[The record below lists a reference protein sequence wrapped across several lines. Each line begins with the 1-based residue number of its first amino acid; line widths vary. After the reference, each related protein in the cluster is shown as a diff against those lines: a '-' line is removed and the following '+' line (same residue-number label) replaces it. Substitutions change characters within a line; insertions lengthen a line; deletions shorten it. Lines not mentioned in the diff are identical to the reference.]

1 MSKNDSIKK
10 TGSVND
16 NEKPLT
22 AVNSALYSK
31 MEQGGLKYIKNQ
43 RNYILLSALVPI
55 LSIAVQ
61 IVNVSMILVF
71 SLGFLDYAKPPL
83 GERPPIGGLYLFDVL
98 SPILIVF
105 IFFIIAMIHFI
116 YLYRWK
122 KRVYRYENQEKI
134 VLKATTDENRITLT
148 QLFYDIL
155 DNMETIR
162 KIFIALNIISIFY
175 LQWFFRFFLKELF
188 FIISPRSD
196 LNPLRFIIPTINL
209 GLQLLLIIYLIVSW
223 KHFIKWNS
231 KLNKIKTLEQQ
242 IYEEINMDSQLL
254 VIYGDQEELEEVQE
268 LIAQQD
274 RNFQLKVVP
283 IPSDEIF
290 TQKLEKI
297 IKDSEE

>member
-1 MSKNDSIKK
+1 MSKNDTSKEA
-10 TGSVND
+10 GAVNS

-22 AVNSALYSK
+22 VVNSTLYSK

-43 RNYILLSALVPI
+43 RNYILLSAIVPI
-55 LSIAVQ
+55 LSIVVQ

-71 SLGFLDYAKPPL
+71 SLGFFDNARLQQGD
-83 GERPPIGGLYLFDVL
+83 RPPIGGLYLFDVL

-105 IFFIIAMIHFI
+105 IFFIISMIHFF

-122 KRVYRYENQEKI
+122 RRVFRYENQERI
-134 VLKATTDENRITLT
+134 VNEATTDENRITLT

-188 FIISPRSD
+188 FIINPRPD
-196 LNPLRFIIPTINL
+196 LNPLRYIIPSINL

-283 IPSDEIF
+283 IPSDETF
-290 TQKLEKI
+290 TQKLEKLI
-297 IKDSEE
+297 QDSK